1 MPISANNVRK
11 TAFDDGTEEALAL
24 QIHPICKLITI

>member
-1 MPISANNVRK
+1 MPVSADIVRK

-24 QIHPICKLITI
+24 QRYPICKLLTI